1 MTTTTPARDRLHAFY
16 AAHPDVE
23 NSDGA
28 RLLALPK
35 TLLDELDE
43 LLAAACAE
51 KTPPMRV
58 IDVRTAKTPRDDK
71 GRFLPTF
78 TLTYEAILSGGE
90 IVQFVRKLTADGVE
104 HLGRAITAI
113 DFDDPRINN
122 VGVTNKAGND
132 VTFDFDCF
140 RAGHASGNSAAHQAA
155 ALRLLTFIPPAAA

>member
-28 RLLALPK
+28 KLLALPK

-58 IDVRTAKTPRDDK
+58 IDFRTSKAPRDDK

-78 TLTYEAILSGGE
+78 TLTYEATLPSSE
-90 IVQFVRKLTADGVE
+90 VVRFVRKLTAAGVE

-113 DFDDPRINN
+113 DFDDPRIDN
-122 VGVTNKAGND
+122 VGVTDKAGDD
-132 VTFDFDCF
+132 VTFDFECF
-140 RAGHASGNSAAHQAA
+140 RAGHSPKSAGHQAA
-155 ALRLLTFIPPAAA
+155 ALRLLTFIPPAA